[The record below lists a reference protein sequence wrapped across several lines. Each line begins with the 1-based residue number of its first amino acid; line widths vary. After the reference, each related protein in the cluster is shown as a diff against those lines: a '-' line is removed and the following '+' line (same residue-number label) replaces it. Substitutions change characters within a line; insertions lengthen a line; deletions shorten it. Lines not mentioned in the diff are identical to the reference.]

1 MEYSRIRDNFIT
13 KYQKELLTKKEA
25 ASELRISES
34 TIDRLRK
41 NEVIKCKFIGGKVF
55 FTIDSIT
62 NYICSK

>member
-41 NEVIKCKFIGGKVF
+41 SEVIQCKFIGGKVF
-55 FTIDSIT
+55 FTIDSIA